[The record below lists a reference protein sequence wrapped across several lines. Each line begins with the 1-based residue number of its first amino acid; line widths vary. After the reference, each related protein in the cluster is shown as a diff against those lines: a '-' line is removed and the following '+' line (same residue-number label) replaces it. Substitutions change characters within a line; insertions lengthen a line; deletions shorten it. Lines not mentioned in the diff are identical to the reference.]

1 MRNPQSKPQKGQL
14 LIRYFSRQV
23 AINWFLTKHCFSN
36 HFRLPE
42 YRGTFPENQTAQ
54 LRGGEKE
61 QVAKAPRTLTYSSVL
76 KAQETHNHF
85 SPAWW
90 ALGKVNH
97 VRMTRKWPSQW
108 GQECAFDAW
117 VKNVPLAKGQ
127 DSWLLV
133 SSFWLV
139 VFVLIVTQISK
150 GRNCAYLFLWPQVTS
165 RG

>member
-1 MRNPQSKPQKGQL
+1 MVLNKTR
-14 LIRYFSRQV
+14 
-23 AINWFLTKHCFSN
+23 CFSN

-61 QVAKAPRTLTYSSVL
+61 QVAKAPRTFTYSRVL

-97 VRMTRKWPSQW
+97 VRMTRKWPSKW

-127 DSWLLV
+127 DRLAPGFLV
-133 SSFWLV
+133 LAGYVCSDSHPTFQGQKLCL
-139 VFVLIVTQISK
+139 FISLATSHFT
-150 GRNCAYLFLWPQVTS
+150 GLRALW
-165 RG
+165 RGLWGN